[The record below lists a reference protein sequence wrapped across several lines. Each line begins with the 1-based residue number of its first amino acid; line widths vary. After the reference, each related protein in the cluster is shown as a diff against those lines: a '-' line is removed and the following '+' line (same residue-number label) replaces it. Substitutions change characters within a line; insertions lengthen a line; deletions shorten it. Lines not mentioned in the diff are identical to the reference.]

1 MVSFLLLMFVLE
13 YQTTVMR
20 RDIDM
25 ADYVLQTVPWD
36 QRTTV
41 VNFLEIQGSKLQAI
55 STGEG
60 L

>member
-1 MVSFLLLMFVLE
+1 MFVLE